1 MDYRLPTTVVP
12 KRYDLR
18 LEPDLG
24 AATFSGEAVITVDVE
39 TTLTEIVL
47 NAAELQ
53 IQSASVARGAVCPST
68 APSPWTRRPS
78 APGSFSPRR
87 SRRGS
92 GG

>member
-18 LEPDLG
+18 LEPDLA

-39 TTLTEIVL
+39 TTLTEITL
-47 NAAELQ
+47 NAAELL
-53 IQSASVARGAVCPST
+53 IQSASVAREGGVPVHGAIALDAAAAIAAGKTS
-68 APSPWTRRPS
+68 
-78 APGSFSPRR
+78 
-87 SRRGS
+87 RGS